1 VPVIDLINIK
11 REKVGELELK
21 PDIFGVEVKKHLL
34 HEAVVMQLANRRRGT
49 ASTKTIADV
58 SGSTA
63 KPWRQK
69 GTGRARAGHKRSPL
83 WRGGGIV
90 FGPKPRDYSYQI
102 PKKVRQVAIRSALSL
117 KIQQNKF
124 LVLDKMIELAQPKTK
139 EIVSLLSNLGSPKRA
154 LFLLLEIDKNF
165 LLSARN
171 IPGVKVAQAR
181 AVNVYDLLYYDTV
194 IATREAIN
202 KIAINKIEET
212 FKP

>member
-194 IATREAIN
+194 IATRD
-202 KIAINKIEET
+202 AINKIEET

>member
-1 VPVIDLINIK
+1 MPVIDLINIK

-202 KIAINKIEET
+202 KIEET

>member
-1 VPVIDLINIK
+1 MPVIDLINIK

-194 IATREAIN
+194 IATRD
-202 KIAINKIEET
+202 AINKIEET

>member
-1 VPVIDLINIK
+1 MPVIDLINIK

-49 ASTKTIADV
+49 ASTKTIAEI

-202 KIAINKIEET
+202 KIEET

>member
-1 VPVIDLINIK
+1 MPVIDLINIK

-49 ASTKTIADV
+49 ASTKTIAEI

-194 IATREAIN
+194 IATRD
-202 KIAINKIEET
+202 AINKIEET

>member
-49 ASTKTIADV
+49 ASTKTIADI

-194 IATREAIN
+194 IATRD
-202 KIAINKIEET
+202 AINKIEET